1 MKIELNLSNNAT
13 KANLKGA
20 SSIDIS
26 TQASKT
32 YLGGSKTK
40 VYRLGKLKAA
50 AADLSQLSN
59 AVHNDVFKRY
69 VY

>member
-1 MKIELNLSNNAT
+1 MKIELDLSNNAT
-13 KANLKGA
+13 KVNLKGA

-32 YLGGSKTK
+32 YLGDLKTK
-40 VYRLGKLKAA
+40 VYRLGKLKAS

-59 AVHNDVFKRY
+59 VVHNDVFKRY